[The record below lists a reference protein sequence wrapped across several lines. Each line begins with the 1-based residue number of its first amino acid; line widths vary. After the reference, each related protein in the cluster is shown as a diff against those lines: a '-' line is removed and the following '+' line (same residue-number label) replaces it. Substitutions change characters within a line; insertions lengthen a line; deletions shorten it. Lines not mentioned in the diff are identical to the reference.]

1 MLVQTVIQQTL
12 GRIEAELAALDADMT
27 QCDAAAA
34 RLHRELAAARER
46 CNPSA
51 PLGSPPDPQPF
62 SRDAA
67 TAVLSQRR
75 TNGAHLPSLGG
86 AKAGELPEG
95 FLYEAVDLPEE
106 ASEAVQRKQRTKEP
120 ISPGVLLL
128 CWDLQC
134 MLPVVAVTCAHR
146 CRQQPAPYLPQV
158 QGQALNPSACDVL
171 PSLIAFRWDIAHLDV
186 LQPF

>member
-1 MLVQTVIQQTL
+1 MIQQTL

-86 AKAGELPEG
+86 VKAGELPEG

-106 ASEAVQRKQRTKEP
+106 ESEAAQRKQRT
-120 ISPGVLLL
+120 ISPGVLS
-128 CWDLQC
+128 
-134 MLPVVAVTCAHR
+134 PGVETCSGS
-146 CRQQPAPYLPQV
+146 CLSGCERQRVDAQTLTA
-158 QGQALNPSACDVL
+158 
-171 PSLIAFRWDIAHLDV
+171 
-186 LQPF
+186 